1 MCPVLRLQEATVPLS
16 RSSGAEPP
24 RYSLESGQ
32 HREGAVVC
40 SDVAHR
46 VVQKQFRNK
55 QVTLK
60 FRAVAFVIKDKQQ
73 YVMLWNREG
82 SLHFVWVLMCEL
94 CPRTAAQ
101 SACTEHPACAM
112 HALAPCRNQDQCW
125 ILLSWK
131 LPRSKQEEKLSG
143 KGVPF

>member
-16 RSSGAEPP
+16 RSSGAKPP

-60 FRAVAFVIKDKQQ
+60 CRAVAFVIKDKQE
-73 YVMLWNREG
+73 YAVLRNKEG
-82 SLHFVWVLMCEL
+82 SLRFVWVLM
-94 CPRTAAQ
+94 
-101 SACTEHPACAM
+101 
-112 HALAPCRNQDQCW
+112 
-125 ILLSWK
+125 
-131 LPRSKQEEKLSG
+131 
-143 KGVPF
+143 